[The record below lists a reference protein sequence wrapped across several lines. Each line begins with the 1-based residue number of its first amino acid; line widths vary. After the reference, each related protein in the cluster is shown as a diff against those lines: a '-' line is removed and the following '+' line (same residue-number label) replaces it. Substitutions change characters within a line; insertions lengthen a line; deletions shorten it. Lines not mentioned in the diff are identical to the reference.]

1 MQKKL
6 SHKELGKL
14 VEKAKQGDKKAFE
27 EIYLNTV
34 SIQFY
39 TALKH
44 THDEILAEDVVQE
57 LYLKLYSFL
66 DKIENPNLLV
76 AYLNKMNYTI
86 SMDLLKDSK
95 KIISVDI
102 QEMAND
108 LVDPNSYFKQDF
120 ENEDIVSVAL
130 NQLEPNL
137 KNVIMLRYVDKLK
150 VKEIAKYLKVSDRT
164 VFRLLAE
171 AIKNLRLECDKIRRS
186 SSSFIFILTPFSLK
200 ILGKIARNC
209 MSENQIINSYDIVA
223 KAIAYPTKDVANL
236 ANNYAGSLNKL
247 SFQNRF
253 FRNFAFSFLTTAG
266 IGLSA
271 FILMNSDFDI
281 HPVNKVNPNENYQ
294 VFEIEPKLGSLIN
307 ELTVIDENANR
318 IYSSEFVPGEQI
330 ILYKNGLYTIEA
342 RSENGKIITKELI
355 VESIDDKSPTIKIL
369 EYNEGYIQV
378 ILYDMESGIDINTL
392 KVINLSSEDV
402 PYQLISSNEQSV
414 VITMQMTEPLEIII
428 NDSVNNQSVGK
439 LNLK

>member
-171 AIKNLRLECDKIRRS
+171 AIKI
-186 SSSFIFILTPFSLK
+186 
-200 ILGKIARNC
+200 
-209 MSENQIINSYDIVA
+209 
-223 KAIAYPTKDVANL
+223 
-236 ANNYAGSLNKL
+236 
-247 SFQNRF
+247 
-253 FRNFAFSFLTTAG
+253 
-266 IGLSA
+266 
-271 FILMNSDFDI
+271 
-281 HPVNKVNPNENYQ
+281 
-294 VFEIEPKLGSLIN
+294 
-307 ELTVIDENANR
+307 
-318 IYSSEFVPGEQI
+318 
-330 ILYKNGLYTIEA
+330 
-342 RSENGKIITKELI
+342 
-355 VESIDDKSPTIKIL
+355 
-369 EYNEGYIQV
+369 
-378 ILYDMESGIDINTL
+378 
-392 KVINLSSEDV
+392 
-402 PYQLISSNEQSV
+402 
-414 VITMQMTEPLEIII
+414 
-428 NDSVNNQSVGK
+428 
-439 LNLK
+439 

>member
-6 SHKELGKL
+6 SHKELGEL
-14 VEKAKQGDKKAFE
+14 VEKARQGDTNAFE

-44 THDEILAEDVVQE
+44 THDENLAEDVVQE

-66 DKIENPNLLV
+66 DKIENPNLLI

-120 ENEDIVSVAL
+120 ENEDIVSMAL

-137 KNVIMLRYVDKLK
+137 KDVVMLRYVDKLR
-150 VKEIAKYLKVSDRT
+150 VKEIAKHLNVSNRT

-171 AIKNLRLECDKIRRS
+171 AIKNLRIECDKIRRS
-186 SSSFIFILTPFSLK
+186 SSSFIFILTPFSPQ
-200 ILGKIARNC
+200 ILGKIAQNC
-209 MSENQIINSYDIVA
+209 MSENQIISTYDSIA
-223 KAIAYPTKDVANL
+223 KLIAYPTKDVVNL
-236 ANNYAGSLNKL
+236 AINYAGSLNKL
-247 SFQNRF
+247 EFKNRF
-253 FRNFAFSFLTTAG
+253 FRNLIISLLTTIG
-266 IGLSA
+266 IGFSV
-271 FILMNSDFDI
+271 FIFMNPDFDI
-281 HPVNKVNPNENYQ
+281 HYINTINLNENYQ
-294 VFEIEPKLGSLIN
+294 ILEIEPKLGSLIK
-307 ELTVIDENANR
+307 ELAVIDENNNQ
-318 IYSSEFVPGEQI
+318 IYLSEFVPSEQI
-330 ILYKNGLYTIEA
+330 ILYKNGSYTIEA
-342 RSENGKIITKELI
+342 KSENGKIISKEL
-355 VESIDDKSPTIKIL
+355 VVKGIDDKSPTIKIL
-369 EYNEGYIQV
+369 KYNEGNIEVVLYDAQFGIDMNSLKVNELSNEEVPYQV
-378 ILYDMESGIDINTL
+378 IL
-392 KVINLSSEDV
+392 
-402 PYQLISSNEQSV
+402 SNKYFV
-414 VITMQMTEPLEIII
+414 VISMQMTVPLEIII
-428 NDSVNNQSVGK
+428 KDGANNQSIGK